1 VETNS
6 AVLRVKVGPL
16 AGPLLTRVVAMMLAR
31 AECPVDR
38 LDDAMVICDALAAHS
53 SEHAQDGQ
61 VEFTVLTQIGRMEL
75 RVGSLAAD
83 GAHRLADATAIPG
96 VGNVLEPIADDVRIE
111 ASPHGDNDEL
121 VLELD
126 FLQAPDRGTAG
137 APQG

>member
-1 VETNS
+1 METNS

-38 LDDAMVICDALAAHS
+38 LDDAMVICDALAAHA
-53 SEHAQDGQ
+53 SEHTQDGQ
-61 VEFTVLTQIGRMEL
+61 VEFTVLTQTGRMEL
-75 RVGSLAAD
+75 RVGSLAAE
-83 GAHRLADATAIPG
+83 GARRLADATALPG

-126 FLQAPDRGTAG
+126 FLQAPDRGRAG
-137 APQG
+137 APQA